1 MTDTGMTDPGTM
13 DAGTMDQTDHI
24 VRDVA
29 TLRAIYGEPAGAA
42 VSKQVEYL
50 HPHYQALI
58 RAAPF
63 CVLAT
68 VGDTV
73 EITPRGD
80 APGFVE
86 IVDDRT
92 LLLPDRRGNN
102 RIDNL
107 RNIVADPRVSLLF
120 LIPGIGET
128 LRVIG
133 RAQISVDPA
142 LLARFVVNGQVPR
155 TVLVVTVESCFFQ
168 CAKALMRSRLW
179 DPAAQIQRQSL
190 PSNGTILADITSGEF
205 DGQAYD
211 KVAPQRLKDTM

>member
-1 MTDTGMTDPGTM
+1 
-13 DAGTMDQTDHI
+13 MDQTDHI

-29 TLRAIYGEPAGAA
+29 TLRAIYGEPVGAA
-42 VSKQVEYL
+42 VSKEVDYL

-63 CVLAT
+63 CVLAS
-68 VGDTV
+68 VGATV

-86 IVDDRT
+86 IADDRT

-107 RNIVADPRVSLLF
+107 RNIVADPRVTLLF

-133 RAQISVDPA
+133 TAQISTDPA
-142 LLARFVVNGQVPR
+142 LLARFVVNGQAPR
-155 TVLVVTVESCFFQ
+155 TVLVVSVQSCFFQ
-168 CAKALMRSRLW
+168 CAKSLMRSKLW
-179 DPAAQIQRQSL
+179 DPAAQIARSAL
-190 PSNGTILADITSGEF
+190 PSNGTILTDITRGEF

-211 KVAPQRLKDTM
+211 KIAPQRLKDTMY

>member
-1 MTDTGMTDPGTM
+1 M
-13 DAGTMDQTDHI
+13 DNPDHI
-24 VRDVA
+24 IRDVA
-29 TLRAIYGEPAGAA
+29 GLRALYGEPMGAA
-42 VSKQVEYL
+42 VTKQVDHL

-58 RAAPF
+58 RASPF

-86 IVDDRT
+86 IADPHT

-107 RNIVADPRVSLLF
+107 RNIVADPRVTLLF
-120 LIPGIGET
+120 LIPGVGET

-133 RAQISVDPA
+133 TAQISVDPA
-142 LLARFVVNGQVPR
+142 LLARFVVNNQLPKS
-155 TVLVVTVESCFFQ
+155 VLVIKVQSCFFQ
-168 CAKALMRSRLW
+168 CAKALMRSKLW
-179 DPAAQIQRQSL
+179 DPAIQIPRTAL
-190 PSNGTILADITSGEF
+190 PSNGTILADITRGEF
-205 DGQAYD
+205 NGPEYD
-211 KVAPQRLKDTM
+211 KIAPQRLKDTMY

>member
-1 MTDTGMTDPGTM
+1 M
-13 DAGTMDQTDHI
+13 DNPDHI
-24 VRDVA
+24 IRDIA
-29 TLRAIYGEPAGAA
+29 SLRALYGEPAGAA
-42 VSKQVEYL
+42 VTKQVDHL

-58 RAAPF
+58 KASPF

-86 IVDDRT
+86 IQDAHT

-107 RNIVADPRVSLLF
+107 RNIVTDPRVTLLF
-120 LIPGIGET
+120 LIPGVGET
-128 LRVIG
+128 LRVVG
-133 RAQISVDPA
+133 TAQISVDPA
-142 LLARFVVNGQVPR
+142 LLARFVVNNQLPKS
-155 TVLVVTVESCFFQ
+155 VLVVKVQYCFFQ

-179 DPAAQIQRQSL
+179 DPAAQIERTAL
-190 PSNGTILADITSGEF
+190 PSNGKILEDITKGEF
-205 DGQAYD
+205 DGAAYD
-211 KVAPQRLKDTM
+211 KIAPQRLKDTMY